1 MGIESEAVLVRVH
14 IGEADRYQGKPLYK
28 KILEILRENGI
39 AGATVL
45 RGIAGYGKSSVLH
58 TASILDIS
66 ADLPIVIEVVD
77 TQENIDRILPIIDKL
92 IENGLITMEKVKVI
106 KYIASD
112 KNKK

>member
-1 MGIESEAVLVRVH
+1 MKVQSEAALVRIH

-45 RGIAGYGKSSVLH
+45 RGIAGYGKSSILH

-66 ADLPIVIEVVD
+66 ADLPIVIEIVD
-77 TQENIDRILPIIDKL
+77 TEDKINSVLPKIDQL
-92 IENGLITMEKVKVI
+92 IENGLITIERVRVI
-106 KYIASD
+106 KYSAS
-112 KNKK
+112 KEK

>member
-1 MGIESEAVLVRVH
+1 MKIQSEAILVRVH

-45 RGIAGYGKSSVLH
+45 RGIAGYGKSSILH

-66 ADLPIVIEVVD
+66 ADLPIVIEIVD
-77 TQENIDRILPIIDKL
+77 TEEKINNILPKIDPL
-92 IENGLITMEKVKVI
+92 IENGLITMEKVRVI
-106 KYIASD
+106 KYSATE
-112 KNKK
+112 KK